1 MWLDNSQ
8 SGRENQVVE
17 WYLVGLAGLVGV
29 ADALTTHIGLKS
41 GLAEEANPLWRHLYP
56 RLPLLAFFALLA
68 GGQCLISWLL
78 FFLLGDI
85 GQISHLAVYAL
96 APLSNAIVI
105 FRSRR

>member
-1 MWLDNSQ
+1 M
-8 SGRENQVVE
+8 
-17 WYLVGLAGLVGV
+17 
-29 ADALTTHIGLKS
+29 
-41 GLAEEANPLWRHLYP
+41 
-56 RLPLLAFFALLA
+56 
-68 GGQCLISWLL
+68 LL

>member
-1 MWLDNSQ
+1 M
-8 SGRENQVVE
+8 E
-17 WYLVGLAGLVGV
+17 WYLVGLAGLVGL
-29 ADALTTHIGLKS
+29 ADAITTHIGLKS
-41 GLAEEANPLWRHLYP
+41 GLAEETNPLWRHLYP
-56 RLPLLAFFALLA
+56 RLPTLAFFTLLA
-68 GGQCLISWLL
+68 GSHCLISWLL